1 MLVSSRNVST
11 TENDIKQIMGLNKI
25 LAKTSEGVEAN
36 LDLET
41 LTIILQ
47 SAPYG
52 DEKVWNALR
61 LTKAL
66 LTTAIGM
73 KVNIF
78 LLGDS
83 VTTAKKGQKPPEGY
97 YNLEKMLRELVEQKV
112 EVVACRT
119 CVNARGLT
127 QEDLIEGVRVGTIVG
142 DLAQWVKES
151 QKVLSF

>member
-1 MLVSSRNVST
+1 M
-11 TENDIKQIMGLNKI
+11 
-25 LAKTSEGVEAN
+25 
-36 LDLET
+36 ET
-41 LTIILQ
+41 LTMILQ
-47 SAPYG
+47 SPPYG

-66 LTTAIGM
+66 ITATIGM

-83 VTTAKKGQKPPEGY
+83 VTTAKTGQKPPEGY
-97 YNLEKMLRELVEQKV
+97 YNLEKMLKELVEQGV

-119 CVNARGLT
+119 CINARGLT
-127 QEDLIEGVRVGTIVG
+127 QQDLIEGVRVGTTVG